1 MELRVL
7 IVIPARNEAASIG
20 AVVGKVRQVGPFT
33 ILVVNDCST
42 DHTAALAAEAG
53 AVVLSPL
60 LPLGAWGAIQTG
72 LRYAE
77 ERGFDCVVT
86 LDGDGQHES
95 QFVPDLLKTIRSGEA
110 DVVIGAYPER
120 GSRARR
126 LAWAL
131 FRKLT
136 GFAFADLTSGF
147 RAYNRRAIELLS
159 NEEATLLDYQDVG
172 VLLLLRKAG
181 LRIVEVPV
189 SMRPRANGA
198 SRVFCSWWVVFHY
211 MLETAI
217 LCLAH
222 WGRRQEFVGPKSDT
236 LLRQNRP

>member
-1 MELRVL
+1 MEAAVL
-7 IVIPARNEAASIG
+7 IVIPARNEAATIG
-20 AVVGKVRQVGPFT
+20 AVVGKLRQAGPFA

-42 DHTAALAAEAG
+42 DHTAARAAEAG
-53 AVVLSPL
+53 AVLLNPV

-77 ERGFDCVVT
+77 KRGFDCVVT
-86 LDGDGQHES
+86 LDADGQHES
-95 QFVPDLLKTIRSGEA
+95 RFVPDLLEKIRSGEA

-120 GSRARR
+120 GSPARR
-126 LAWAL
+126 LAWAF

-136 GFAFADLTSGF
+136 GFEFADLTSGF

-159 NEEATLLDYQDVG
+159 DEEATLLDYQDIG
-172 VLLLLRKAG
+172 VLLLLRQAG

-189 SMRPRANGA
+189 SMQLRANGI
-198 SRVFCSWWVVFHY
+198 SRVFCSWWAVFRY
-211 MLETAI
+211 LLETGV

-222 WGRRQEFVGPKSDT
+222 WGWRKRAST
-236 LLRQNRP
+236 

>member
-1 MELRVL
+1 VEAGVL
-7 IVIPARNEAASIG
+7 IVIPARNEAATIG
-20 AVVGKVRQVGPFT
+20 AVVGKLRQAGPFA

-42 DHTAALAAEAG
+42 DHTAARAAEAG
-53 AVVLSPL
+53 AVMLSPV

-77 ERGFDCVVT
+77 KRGFDCVVT
-86 LDGDGQHES
+86 LDADGQHES
-95 QFVPDLLKTIRSGEA
+95 RFVPDLLEKIRSGEA

-120 GSRARR
+120 GSPARR
-126 LAWAL
+126 LAWAF

-136 GFAFADLTSGF
+136 GFEFADLTSGF

-159 NEEATLLDYQDVG
+159 DEEATLLDYQDVG
-172 VLLLLRKAG
+172 VLLLLRQAG

-189 SMRPRANGA
+189 SMQLRANGI
-198 SRVFCSWWVVFHY
+198 SRVFCSWWAVFRY
-211 MLETAI
+211 LLETGV

-222 WGRRQEFVGPKSDT
+222 WGGRKRAST
-236 LLRQNRP
+236 

>member
-1 MELRVL
+1 VEPQVL
-7 IVIPARNEAASIG
+7 IVIPARNEAATIG
-20 AVVGKVRQVGPFT
+20 EVVGKLRQAGPFA

-42 DHTAALAAEAG
+42 DLTAARAAEAG
-53 AVVLSPL
+53 AVMLSPV

-77 ERGFDCVVT
+77 KRGFDCVVT
-86 LDGDGQHES
+86 LDADGQHES
-95 QFVPDLLKTIRSGEA
+95 RFVPDLLEKIRSGEA

-120 GSRARR
+120 GSPARR
-126 LAWAL
+126 LAWAF

-136 GFAFADLTSGF
+136 GFEFADLTSGF

-159 NEEATLLDYQDVG
+159 DEEATLLDYQDIG
-172 VLLLLRKAG
+172 VLLLLRQAG

-189 SMRPRANGA
+189 SMQLRANGI
-198 SRVFCSWWVVFHY
+198 SRVFCSWWVVFRY
-211 MLETAI
+211 LLETGV

-222 WGRRQEFVGPKSDT
+222 WGGRKRAST
-236 LLRQNRP
+236 

>member
-1 MELRVL
+1 ML
-7 IVIPARNEAASIG
+7 IVIPARNEAATIG
-20 AVVGKVRQVGPFT
+20 AVVGKLRQAGPFA

-42 DHTAALAAEAG
+42 DGTAARAAEAG
-53 AVVLSPL
+53 AVLLNPV

-77 ERGFDCVVT
+77 KRGFDCVVT
-86 LDGDGQHES
+86 LDADGQHES
-95 QFVPDLLKTIRSGEA
+95 RFVPDLLEKIRSGEA

-120 GSRARR
+120 GSPARR
-126 LAWAL
+126 LAWAF

-136 GFAFADLTSGF
+136 GFEFADLTSGF

-159 NEEATLLDYQDVG
+159 DEEATLLDYQDIG
-172 VLLLLRKAG
+172 VLLLLRQAG

-189 SMRPRANGA
+189 SMQLRANGI
-198 SRVFCSWWVVFHY
+198 SRVFCSWWAVFRY
-211 MLETAI
+211 LLETGV

-222 WGRRQEFVGPKSDT
+222 WGERKRASE
-236 LLRQNRP
+236 

>member
-1 MELRVL
+1 MEAGVL
-7 IVIPARNEAASIG
+7 IVIPARNEAATIG
-20 AVVGKVRQVGPFT
+20 AVVGKLRQVGPFA

-42 DHTAALAAEAG
+42 DHTAARAAEAG
-53 AVVLSPL
+53 AVMLSPV

-77 ERGFDCVVT
+77 KRGFDCVVT
-86 LDGDGQHES
+86 LDADGQHES
-95 QFVPDLLKTIRSGEA
+95 RFVPDLLEKIRSGEA

-120 GSRARR
+120 GSPARR
-126 LAWAL
+126 LAWAF

-159 NEEATLLDYQDVG
+159 DEEATLLDYQDVG
-172 VLLLLRKAG
+172 VLLLLRQAG

-189 SMRPRANGA
+189 SMRPRANGV
-198 SRVFCSWWVVFHY
+198 SRVFCSWWVVFRY
-211 MLETAI
+211 LLETVV
-217 LCLAH
+217 LCFAH
-222 WGRRQEFVGPKSDT
+222 WGWRRRASI
-236 LLRQNRP
+236 

>member
-1 MELRVL
+1 MEAGVL
-7 IVIPARNEAASIG
+7 IVIPARNEAATIG
-20 AVVGKVRQVGPFT
+20 AVVGKLRQAGPFA

-42 DHTAALAAEAG
+42 DGTAARAAEAG
-53 AVVLSPL
+53 AVLLNPV

-77 ERGFDCVVT
+77 KRGFDCVVT
-86 LDGDGQHES
+86 LDADGQHES
-95 QFVPDLLKTIRSGEA
+95 RFVPDLLEKIRSGEA

-120 GSRARR
+120 GSPARR
-126 LAWAL
+126 LAWAF

-136 GFAFADLTSGF
+136 GFEFADLTSGF

-159 NEEATLLDYQDVG
+159 DEEATLLDYQDVG
-172 VLLLLRKAG
+172 VLLLLRQAG

-189 SMRPRANGA
+189 SMQLRANGI
-198 SRVFCSWWVVFHY
+198 SRVFCSWWAVLRY
-211 MLETAI
+211 LLETGV

-222 WGRRQEFVGPKSDT
+222 WGGRKRAST
-236 LLRQNRP
+236 

>member
-1 MELRVL
+1 VEAGVL
-7 IVIPARNEAASIG
+7 IVIPARNEAATIG
-20 AVVGKVRQVGPFT
+20 EVVGKLRQAGPFA

-42 DHTAALAAEAG
+42 DLTAARAAEAG
-53 AVVLSPL
+53 AVMLSPV

-77 ERGFDCVVT
+77 KRGFDCVVT
-86 LDGDGQHES
+86 LDADGQHES
-95 QFVPDLLKTIRSGEA
+95 RFVPDLLEKIRSGEA

-120 GSRARR
+120 GSPARR
-126 LAWAL
+126 LAWAF

-136 GFAFADLTSGF
+136 GFKFADLTSGF

-159 NEEATLLDYQDVG
+159 DEEATLFDYQDVG
-172 VLLLLRKAG
+172 VLLLLRQAG

-189 SMRPRANGA
+189 FMQLRANGI
-198 SRVFCSWWVVFHY
+198 SRVFCSWWAVFRY
-211 MLETAI
+211 LLETGV

-222 WGRRQEFVGPKSDT
+222 WGERKRASE
-236 LLRQNRP
+236 

>member
-1 MELRVL
+1 VL
-7 IVIPARNEAASIG
+7 IVIPARNEAATIG
-20 AVVGKVRQVGPFT
+20 AVVGRLRQAGPFA

-42 DHTAALAAEAG
+42 DHTAARAAEAG
-53 AVVLSPL
+53 AVMLSPV

-77 ERGFDCVVT
+77 KRGFDCVVT
-86 LDGDGQHES
+86 LDADGQHES
-95 QFVPDLLKTIRSGEA
+95 RFVPDLLEKIRSGEA

-120 GSRARR
+120 GSPTRR
-126 LAWAL
+126 LAWAF

-136 GFAFADLTSGF
+136 GFEFADLTSGF

-159 NEEATLLDYQDVG
+159 DEEATLLDYQDVG

-189 SMRPRANGA
+189 SMRLRANGV
-198 SRVFCSWWVVFHY
+198 SRVFSSWWVVLRY
-211 MLETAI
+211 LLETGV

-222 WGRRQEFVGPKSDT
+222 WRGRKRAST
-236 LLRQNRP
+236 

>member
-1 MELRVL
+1 MEAGVL
-7 IVIPARNEAASIG
+7 IVIPARNEAATIG
-20 AVVGKVRQVGPFT
+20 AVVGKLRQAGPFA

-42 DHTAALAAEAG
+42 DHTAARAAEAG
-53 AVVLSPL
+53 AVMLSPV

-77 ERGFDCVVT
+77 KRGFDCVVT
-86 LDGDGQHES
+86 LDADGQHES
-95 QFVPDLLKTIRSGEA
+95 RFVPDLLEKIRSGEA

-120 GSRARR
+120 GSPARR
-126 LAWAL
+126 LAWAF

-136 GFAFADLTSGF
+136 GFEFADLTSGF

-159 NEEATLLDYQDVG
+159 DEEATLLDYQDVG
-172 VLLLLRKAG
+172 VLLLLRQAG

-189 SMRPRANGA
+189 SMQLRANGI
-198 SRVFCSWWVVFHY
+198 SRVFCSWWAVFRY
-211 MLETAI
+211 LLETGV

-222 WGRRQEFVGPKSDT
+222 WGGRKRAST
-236 LLRQNRP
+236 